1 MWWARQSPLNV
12 WAAPKL
18 GTNALLLLL
27 LLLLLVLLLQSQ
39 NSALHW
45 SQLHCELQNCTAMP
59 ALCRT
64 YTAVDTVQ
72 SPKTWSNS
80 ASRPE
85 CLCLPGHCLTA
96 RFLSTHN
103 QTMMR
108 NIGTILLFPSD
119 VIYLTT
125 PRYTQSNPIHKS
137 HKWKDTL
144 SQSHLK
150 SCSCFYC
157 TFSVEELAP
166 PFARF

>member
-27 LLLLLVLLLQSQ
+27 LQSK

-45 SQLHCELQNCTAMP
+45 SQLHCTVSFKTAMP

-64 YTAVDTVQ
+64 YMAVDTVQ

-108 NIGTILLFPSD
+108 NIGTISLFPSD
-119 VIYLTT
+119 VIYLTP
-125 PRYTQSNPIHKS
+125 PRYTQSNPIHPQIYFKLVIRKTS
-137 HKWKDTL
+137 L
-144 SQSHLK
+144 
-150 SCSCFYC
+150 
-157 TFSVEELAP
+157 
-166 PFARF
+166 